1 MRHVITTKVYY
12 EDTDAG
18 GVMYHASH
26 VRFMERA
33 RTEVI
38 DQLGT
43 SVAELHSKGLFFI
56 VTHIDI
62 HYRAPAYLGDT
73 LTVSAETSEVRNV
86 SMSLKQEIRRG
97 NTLVADATVTIAL
110 TDKERL
116 VRMPAGLLSRLNSPG

>member
-1 MRHVITTKVYY
+1 MKHTIATKVYY

-26 VRFMERA
+26 IRFMERS
-33 RTEVI
+33 RTEFI

-43 SVAELHSKGLFFI
+43 TVAELQKNGLFFI

-62 HYRAPAYLGDT
+62 YYRAPAYLGDT
-73 LTVSAETSEVRNV
+73 LTVSTEIAELKKV
-86 SMSLKQEIRRG
+86 SMSLKQEITRG
-97 NTLVADATVTIAL
+97 DTLVAEATITIAL

-116 VRMPAGLLSRLNSPG
+116 IRLPAGILSQLGGAG